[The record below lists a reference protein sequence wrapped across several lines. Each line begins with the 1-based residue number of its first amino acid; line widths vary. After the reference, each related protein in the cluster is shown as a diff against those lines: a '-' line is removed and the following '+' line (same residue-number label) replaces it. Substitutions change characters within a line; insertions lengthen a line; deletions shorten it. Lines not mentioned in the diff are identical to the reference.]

1 MTTSKRTLRRLDA
14 RLARALFPRGV
25 TAGTVVAYVAAFAL
39 IGWAILLAI
48 KFTQN
53 IHEDSAEAYAW
64 GRQFL
69 WGYGRHPP
77 LTGWIAGL
85 WYLVFPASNW
95 ASYLL
100 SRVLVLVSLTSIY
113 FLARRVLDPR
123 RAALIVFTMMLYPY
137 FVGAKS
143 DRLNN
148 YQVLLALMPLLVW
161 AFLVA
166 YEKCDI
172 RSGALL
178 GLVGAA
184 AALTIYSALLGLFA
198 IAIAALLHADRIR
211 FLRSPAPYVAVAT
224 FLIVISPHVVWSI
237 ERGFPTLQ
245 WAQSLTNT
253 GIEYWQSVNYLGHQT
268 GLIAIPLLGAAL
280 TLVPWRMA
288 PSQARPPS
296 ERLAPRRDA
305 FLVLVIASVLI
316 LGPPLIAI
324 PLRVHLKLEWG
335 DPFFFLVPVA
345 LLILMPRLLITR
357 RALTRA
363 AVLAAGACV
372 VYLCVAP
379 VYALIMIEQRPDRD
393 VYMPTSELAVAVTRL
408 WRERFSSPLPI
419 VLSAFELAAPITFY
433 SSDHPRMFADSP
445 DLPRVFAA
453 DQPEFSP
460 WIDYPSDLRRNG
472 FVGICLAHDSPC
484 LDYEARL
491 DPEAEKMQVTLQ
503 RETAGRKAQPW
514 TFEVSIARPQNPPS
528 K

>member
-1 MTTSKRTLRRLDA
+1 MATSKRRLRRLDA
-14 RLARALFPRGV
+14 RIARVLFPRGAA
-25 TAGTVVAYVAAFAL
+25 AGTVVAYVAAFAL
-39 IGWAILLAI
+39 IGLAILLAV
-48 KFTQN
+48 KFTQD

-85 WYLVFPASNW
+85 WYPVFPASNW

-123 RAALIVFTMMLYPY
+123 RAALIVFAMMLYPY
-137 FVGAKS
+137 FIGAKS
-143 DRLNN
+143 DRFNN

-161 AFLVA
+161 AFLAA
-166 YEKCDI
+166 YEKCDLK
-172 RSGALL
+172 SGALL

-211 FLRSPAPYVAVAT
+211 FLRSPAPYAAVAT
-224 FLIVISPHVVWSI
+224 FLIVTSPHVIWSM
-237 ERGFPTLQ
+237 EQNFPTLQ

-253 GIEYWQSVNYLGHQT
+253 GIDYWQSLNYLGHQT
-268 GLIAIPLLGAAL
+268 GLIAIPLAGAAL
-280 TLVPWRMA
+280 ALVPW
-288 PSQARPPS
+288 QI
-296 ERLAPRRDA
+296 APRRVRSPGEWSAPKRDA
-305 FLVLVIASVLI
+305 FLVLVIAAVLI

-324 PLRVHLKLEWG
+324 PLQVHLKLEWG
-335 DPFFFLVPVA
+335 DPFFFLVPIA

-363 AVLAAGACV
+363 AALAAGACV
-372 VYLCVAP
+372 VYLCAAP
-379 VYALIMIEQRPDRD
+379 AYALIMIEQRPDRD
-393 VYMPTSELAVAVTRL
+393 VYMPTSELAAAVTRL

-419 VLSAFELAAPITFY
+419 VASAFELAAPITFY
-433 SSDHPRMFADSP
+433 SPDHPRMFADSP

-453 DQPEFSP
+453 EQPEFSP
-460 WIDYPSDLRRNG
+460 WIDFPSDLQRNG
-472 FVGICLAHDSPC
+472 FVGICLAHDAPC

-491 DPEAEKMQVTLQ
+491 DPEAEKMQITLV
-503 RETAGRKAQPW
+503 RDIAGHEAQPW
-514 TFEVSIARPQNPPS
+514 TFEISIARPQNPPS